1 MSDPRGESSRDT
13 HIQEAPASPG
23 SSGERGDT
31 RSATYEAD
39 PSRREGMQ
47 QELMDLGVWLTEHPK
62 VLKKNLKPIRGS
74 VVLDPGVY
82 YNTGTGMVERI
93 YSPQHTALGARWFR
107 IKSDP
112 AAPVE
117 EIRRRALEG
126 K

>member
-23 SSGERGDT
+23 SGGERGDT
-31 RSATYEAD
+31 SSATYEAD

-93 YSPQHTALGARWFR
+93 YSPQHIALGARWFR

>member
-13 HIQEAPASPG
+13 HIQEVSGSPE
-23 SSGERGDT
+23 SVEHGDT

-62 VLKKNLKPIRGS
+62 DLKKNLKPIRGS

-93 YSPQHTALGARWFR
+93 YSPQHIALGARWFR